1 MRLMDVRDTQE
12 TMLESRERGMTRI
25 ALLIAV
31 LAAMLAIVEMG
42 GGNAEQEVLK
52 SNVDAA
58 NLWAFFQA
66 KTMRQ
71 TTLRTEADRLEV
83 DIIEM
88 SPQRAE
94 AARKLL
100 ASWRATIDRYESEP
114 ATNEGRKEL
123 AARAKTAEAERDR
136 ALAADNLF
144 DLGSA
149 ALQLAI
155 VLASASIV
163 ANIAW
168 LAWLGSGI
176 GLVGVAFALL
186 GWFAPTLISL

>member
-1 MRLMDVRDTQE
+1 
-12 TMLESRERGMTRI
+12 MLESRERGMTRI
-25 ALLIAV
+25 ALLIAI
-31 LAAMLAIVEMG
+31 LAALLAIVEMA
-42 GGNAEQEVLK
+42 GGNAEQDALK

-83 DIIEM
+83 DMIVM
-88 SPQRAE
+88 SSQQAE

-100 ASWRATIDRYESEP
+100 TSWRATIDRYESEP

-123 AARAKTAEAERDR
+123 AARAKAAEAERDR
-136 ALAADNLF
+136 ALAADNMF

-168 LAWLGSGI
+168 LAWLGGGI
-176 GLVGVAFALL
+176 GVVGVAFALL
-186 GWFAPTLISL
+186 GWLAPTLIGL